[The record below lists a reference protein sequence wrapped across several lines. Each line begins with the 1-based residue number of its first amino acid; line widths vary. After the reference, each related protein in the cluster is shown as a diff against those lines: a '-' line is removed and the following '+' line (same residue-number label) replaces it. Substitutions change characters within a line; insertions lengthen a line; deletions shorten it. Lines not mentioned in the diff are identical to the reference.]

1 MSEKIR
7 WVSTHCSRMDHG
19 GCTLLVG
26 AKGNRIVKIKGAVDG
41 FLNKGYVCPKGLHSA
56 DRLNHPDRLKHPLKR
71 VGPRGSNQW
80 QRIGWSEALDL
91 VADNL
96 QKIKQTHGAR
106 SVVFGQGMPKGL
118 EHFFLIR
125 LANLFGSPNV
135 IAVQDVCHAPREV
148 AGLHTCGFY
157 PVADFHHPTQL
168 ALVWGSNPTNTNEE
182 GEICSLLLQRLREGT
197 ELIVVD
203 PRRTG
208 LAKRAKFW
216 LPIRPGTDSALAL
229 AFLNVII
236 EEELYDKE
244 FVTQWTQGFDPL
256 AEQTR
261 NFTPQK
267 TADITWVDP
276 ELIRA
281 AARAYSRSKP
291 AALQWGNA
299 IEQNHRCFDTTRAL
313 VCLMA
318 ICGNLDVAGGN
329 IQPTEPRI
337 IRLGELVQAER
348 LPSKPKEMLH
358 VFHGTIPRLMS
369 VPPAYFRKA
378 ILEGFPYPVKAA
390 YLQGTNPLITYAD
403 SPLTYQALQ
412 ALEFLVV
419 ADIFMTPTA
428 LLADLVLPA
437 ATTFEFN
444 DIGHCGLG
452 HGFILARPK
461 VVNPPEECWPDIK
474 ILNEIGKRISSP
486 NDWFEDYEE
495 LLNEILKPGEL
506 TWEQFVE
513 KGHLQGADQF
523 RKYLKNGFKTPSTKV
538 ELALSKASELR
549 VSSLPDFPDLPED
562 DPEYPLV
569 LTSCKSRFYLHS
581 SYRWIEGLRK
591 ERPFPKVEIH
601 PQTAAPLGIHQG
613 DEVVISTPRGSIVQ
627 IAHLTEDLHPRVVNA
642 AYGWWFPEQG
652 PQDLYNWKK
661 SNYNML
667 TSVDGLGKEF
677 GTPDLKGIN
686 CRIQRKE

>member
-1 MSEKIR
+1 
-7 WVSTHCSRMDHG
+7 
-19 GCTLLVG
+19 
-26 AKGNRIVKIKGAVDG
+26 VDG

-71 VGPRGSNQW
+71 LGPRGSNQW
-80 QRIGWSEALDL
+80 QRIGWPEALDL

-96 QKIKQTHGAR
+96 LKIKQTHGAR

-118 EHFFLIR
+118 EHFSLIR

-135 IAVQDVCHAPREV
+135 IAVQDVCHAPREI

-168 ALVWGSNPTNTNEE
+168 ALIWGSNVTSTNEE
-182 GEICSLLLQRLREGT
+182 GEICSLLLQQLGEGT

-236 EEELYDKE
+236 AEQLYDKE
-244 FVTQWTQGFDPL
+244 FVTQWTHGFDSL
-256 AEQTR
+256 AQQARAFSPE
-261 NFTPQK
+261 K
-267 TADITWVDP
+267 TTDSTWVDP
-276 ELIRA
+276 ELVRA
-281 AARAYSRSKP
+281 AARAYSRAKP

-299 IEQNHRCFDTTRAL
+299 IEQNHRCFDATRAL

-329 IQPTEPRI
+329 IQPTEPRF

-348 LPSKPKEMLH
+348 LPSKQKEMLH
-358 VFHGTIPRLMS
+358 VFHGTIPRLLS

-403 SPLTYQALQ
+403 SPLTYRALQ

-437 ATTFEFN
+437 ATSFEFN

-461 VVNPPEECWPDIK
+461 VVDPPEECWPDIK
-474 ILNEIGKRISSP
+474 ILNEIGKRVSSP

-495 LLNEILKPGEL
+495 LLNEILRPGGL
-506 TWEQFVE
+506 TWEQFAE
-513 KGHLQGADQF
+513 KSHLQGADQF
-523 RKYLKNGFKTPSTKV
+523 QKYLKNGFKTPSTKV
-538 ELALSKASELR
+538 ELALSKAAELG
-549 VSSLPDFPDLPED
+549 VAGLPDFADLPAD

-581 SYRWIEGLRK
+581 SYRWIQGLRK

-601 PQTAAPLGIHQG
+601 PQTAAPLGIHEG
-613 DEVVISTPRGSIVQ
+613 DEVVIGTPRGSIVQ
-627 IAHLTEDLHPRVVNA
+627 IAHLTPDLHPRVVNA
-642 AYGWWFPEQG
+642 AYGWWFPESG
-652 PQDLYNWKK
+652 PQDLYNWQK

-667 TSVDGLGKEF
+667 TSVEGLGKEF
-677 GTPDLKGIN
+677 GTPDLKGLN
-686 CRIQRKE
+686 CRIQRKSKMPPQPGVKPSAV